1 MKKSIIVFVS
11 ATIISLIVLG
21 FSWGF
26 LNDEIGEAILTEET
40 LYGDI
45 AATENLEVG
54 FRADSDNTLH
64 WINSYDYT
72 EGKTT
77 SNFKRGEMAEN
88 EDKVSDD
95 DIRFTGE
102 STVPF
107 STNVEYS
114 ELGGLQN
121 KGIHK
126 FYGKIQETV
135 VNTGKEQQGKVKLSD
150 YLDYYP
156 ISFRFQF
163 GSKIFNS
170 DDALTGLKIYE
181 EDGKLEVASGTAYD
195 ADISLY
201 VAFNQF
207 FKIPVIENEYHE
219 YKVSKVTDEKSTNLG
234 YDTTIKKSTEKGHDY
249 YEFNPIIVIQE
260 ENILDGKAWNHPD
273 ISGGISYEV
282 GGETDDTYVGQNA
295 SEYGLKNRMIF
306 VVNNRTANGE
316 RIDTSQIKEGFGIY
330 ELPIEVRAT
339 ATVKKGRRSS
349 TVPNPKPLIDEL
361 KMTFE
366 LDPEADYVDMSMSKD
381 HRYLAVFSVKDGSNY
396 VEIVDAD
403 TWISSGPIEI
413 FPSIRTS
420 GMYNLVHTW
429 GEDGSLAVTNS
440 NGYVAAFERLVNVN
454 TDCKADGKSIPYDL
468 IYADKVYNNIDK
480 NLFGDGLAIT
490 SKDGKMALV
499 QNPLSGQDKDNTK
512 SAELE
517 CAIIDKTGLIYHG
530 LLKSNIADKGIVPV
544 SMGNWVRWN

>member
-11 ATIISLIVLG
+11 ATIISLLVLG

-107 STNVEYS
+107 STNVEYR

-126 FYGKIQETV
+126 FYSKIQETV
-135 VNTGKEQQGKVKLSD
+135 VNTGKEQQGEIKLAN

-219 YKVSKVTDEKSTNLG
+219 YKVLKVTDEKSTNLG

-306 VVNNRTANGE
+306 VVNNRTANDK
-316 RIDTSQIKEGFGIY
+316 RIDTSQIKQGFGIY
-330 ELPIEVRAT
+330 ELPIAVRAT
-339 ATVKKGRRSS
+339 ATVKRGRRSS

-403 TWISSGPIEI
+403 TWISSGPIEM
-413 FPSIRTS
+413 FSAKE
-420 GMYNLVHTW
+420 NLVHTW
-429 GEDGSLAVTNS
+429 GEDGSIAVTNN
-440 NGYVAAFERLVNVN
+440 NGYVAIFERIVVKK
-454 TDCKADGKSIPYDL
+454 DDGMTVPYSM
-468 IYADKVYNNIDK
+468 IYAGKVPNNIDK
-480 NLFGDGLAIT
+480 NLFGNGLAIA

-499 QNPLSGQDKDNTK
+499 QNPLSDQGKDNTR

-517 CAIIDKTGLIYHG
+517 CAVIDKTGLIYHG
-530 LLKSNIADKGIVPV
+530 LLKSNITDKGIVPV
-544 SMGNWVRWN
+544 PTENWVKWN

>member
-1 MKKSIIVFVS
+1 MMKKSIIVFVS
-11 ATIISLIVLG
+11 ATIISLLVLG
-21 FSWGF
+21 LSWGF
-26 LNDEIGEAILTEET
+26 LSEEIGEAILTEET

-54 FRADSDNTLH
+54 FRADSDKTLH

-77 SNFKRGEMAEN
+77 SNFKRGEIAEI
-88 EDKVSDD
+88 EDNSSDD
-95 DIRFTGE
+95 DIRFNGE

-114 ELGGLQN
+114 GLGDLQN
-121 KGIHK
+121 KGVHE
-126 FYGKIQETV
+126 FYNKIQEYIV
-135 VNTGKEQQGKVKLSD
+135 STGKEQQGEIKLAD

-170 DDALTGLKIYE
+170 DDALTGLEIYE
-181 EDGKLEVASGTAYD
+181 KDGKLEEASGTAYD

-234 YDTTIKKSTEKGHDY
+234 YETTIKKSTEKGHDY
-249 YEFNPIIVIQE
+249 YEFNPIIVLQE
-260 ENILDGKAWNHPD
+260 ENILDGKSWNHPD

-306 VVNNRTANGE
+306 VVNNRTANDK
-316 RIDTSQIKEGFGIY
+316 RIDTSKIKEGFGIY

-366 LDPEADYVDMSMSKD
+366 LDHEAEYVDMSMSKD

-403 TWISSGPIEI
+403 TWATSSPIEM
-413 FPSIRTS
+413 FPATDD
-420 GMYNLVHTW
+420 LVHTW
-429 GEDGSLAVTNS
+429 GEDGSIAVTNKS
-440 NGYVAAFERLVNVN
+440 GYVAIFEK
-454 TDCKADGKSIPYDL
+454 TDIEKDDGKTVPYSM
-468 IYADKVYNNIDK
+468 IYTGKVPNAIDK
-480 NLFGDGLAIT
+480 NLFGSGLAIA
-490 SKDGKMALV
+490 SKGGKMALI
-499 QNPLSGQDKDNTK
+499 QNTLSDQGKDNTR

-517 CAIIDKTGLIYHG
+517 CAVIDKTGLIYYG
-530 LLKSNIADKGIVPV
+530 LLKSNIADKGINPVP
-544 SMGNWVRWN
+544 MENWVRWD

>member
-1 MKKSIIVFVS
+1 MKKSIIVFVL
-11 ATIISLIVLG
+11 ATIISLLVLG

-54 FRADSDNTLH
+54 FRADSNKTLH

-77 SNFKRGEMAEN
+77 SNFKRGEIAEI
-88 EDKVSDD
+88 EDNSSDD
-95 DIRFTGE
+95 DIRFTGK

-114 ELGGLQN
+114 GLGDLQN

-126 FYGKIQETV
+126 FYNKMQESV
-135 VNTGKEQQGKVKLSD
+135 VSTGKEQQGKVKLSD

-181 EDGKLEVASGTAYD
+181 KDGKLKVASGTAYD
-195 ADISLY
+195 ADINLY

-207 FKIPVIENEYHE
+207 FKIPVIENEYHN
-219 YKVSKVTDEKSTNLG
+219 YKVSEATDEKSTNLG
-234 YDTTIKKSTEKGHDY
+234 YETTIKKSTEKGHDY
-249 YEFNPIIVIQE
+249 YEFSPIIVLQE
-260 ENILDGKAWNHPD
+260 ENILDGKSWNHPD

-306 VVNNRTANGE
+306 VINNRTANGK
-316 RIDTSQIKEGFGIY
+316 RIDTSKIKEGFGIY

-403 TWISSGPIEI
+403 TWATSSPIEM
-413 FPSIRTS
+413 FPATDD
-420 GMYNLVHTW
+420 LVHTW
-429 GEDGSLAVTNS
+429 GEDGSIAVTNN
-440 NGYVAAFERLVNVN
+440 NGYVAIFERIAGG
-454 TDCKADGKSIPYDL
+454 KKDGKSVPYDL
-468 IYADKVYNNIDK
+468 IYAGKVTNDIDK
-480 NLFGDGLAIT
+480 NLFGDGLAIA

-499 QNPLSGQDKDNTK
+499 QNPLSDQDNGDAR

-517 CAIIDKTGLIYHG
+517 CAVIDKTGPIYHG
-530 LLKSNIADKGIVPV
+530 LLKSNITDKGIVPV
-544 SMGNWVRWN
+544 PTENWANWN